1 MRLIDADKLNEF
13 VYEDAYGCKC
23 VSMYDIDA
31 QPTAYDVDAVVKQ
44 LDNERRFWDGAYDYC
59 IGKEKTRSY
68 AHAIEIVK
76 GGGVDAKTDS

>member
-31 QPTAYDVDAVVKQ
+31 QPTAYDVDAVEKQ
-44 LDNERRFWDGAYDYC
+44 ISRSAFERYENPGMGGEKVVNLDDV
-59 IGKEKTRSY
+59 
-68 AHAIEIVK
+68 IEIVE
-76 GGGVDAKTDS
+76 GGGVDAD